1 MRDADLYRLGAA
13 LFGLSG
19 AVNIVADL
27 VPGTAWFNL
36 AGVAAGILGLPAIY
50 LFQRRAVGLPGLVAA
65 LLAGLGL
72 IGIAGFLFVDA
83 AIFPALA
90 EETVAAVTAGAPGLA
105 IFAAVIL
112 YVAGVLAFAAAGW
125 RGAVLPR
132 AGLALWAAGT
142 APTVAAIALPP
153 AVMTVAE
160 ILAGA
165 GVVWLAHAVWR
176 GAGQPPVT
184 GADAAA

>member
-1 MRDADLYRLGAA
+1 MRDSDLFKLGAL
-13 LFGLSG
+13 LFALSG
-19 AVNIVADL
+19 AVNIIADL

-36 AGVAAGILGLPAIY
+36 AGVAAGILGLPALY
-50 LFQRRAVGLPGLVAA
+50 LVQRRAIGLPGLVAA

-72 IGIAGFLFVDA
+72 IGIAGFLFADA

-90 EETVAAVTAGAPGLA
+90 EDTVAAITEGGAGLA

-112 YVAGVLAFAAAGW
+112 YVLGVLAFAAASW

-132 AGLALWAAGT
+132 AGLALWAVGT

-153 AVMTVAE
+153 VVMTVAE
-160 ILAGA
+160 IVAGA
-165 GVVWLAHAVWR
+165 GVVWLAQAVWR
-176 GAGQPPVT
+176 RAEREAHSTDGAG
-184 GADAAA
+184 A